1 MSHALD
7 IDGPHAARH
16 GAAVRLA
23 DLLVSIALLG
33 LTCGVTL
40 VLLQQGQQAWTVGA
54 ARVEAQQSAR
64 AALTWLAAELR
75 LAGQGGGPRSLPAL
89 SAIEPARVVLH
100 VDRDGDG
107 LVTGPGETITWRLAG
122 EVLRRDAGGGAQP
135 VANGVR
141 ALGLT
146 YLDGAGLPTTDP
158 LAVRRILISLG
169 IRPDHAPAHST
180 RGLGATLTTEVT
192 LRNR

>member
-89 SAIEPARVVLH
+89 SAIEPAR
-100 VDRDGDG
+100 G

-169 IRPDHAPAHST
+169 TRPDHAPAHST

>member
-1 MSHALD
+1 MT
-7 IDGPHAARH
+7 
-16 GAAVRLA
+16 LA
-23 DLLVSIALLG
+23 DLLVSTALLG
-33 LTCGVTL
+33 LTCGATL
-40 VLLQQGQQAWTVGA
+40 VLLQQGQQAWAVGA

-75 LAGQGGGPRSLPAL
+75 LAGQGGGPHRLPAL

-100 VDRDGDG
+100 VDRDRDG
-107 LVTGPGETITWRLAG
+107 RVGGAGETITWRLAG
-122 EVLRRDAGGGAQP
+122 DVLRRDAGGGAQP

-141 ALGLT
+141 ALSLI
-146 YLDGAGLPTTDP
+146 YLDTAGRPTTDP
-158 LAVRRILISLG
+158 LAVRRIHISLAT
-169 IRPDHAPAHST
+169 RPDHSPGHTT